1 MARYALVIGI
11 SEYQSPRLG
20 NLQKPVADAEAVAQI
35 LVQYGDFQTVKRFPV
50 RWKDQNTAELA
61 TKKVT
66 GVELGRE
73 LKTFLQ
79 EQAAHHEALIYFSGH
94 GFTVYDNLGQQKGYL
109 AASDCQVEVG
119 ENHQV
124 SEQRYGISLDSF
136 NELIRDSQ
144 LSSLVVL
151 LDCCH
156 SGYFLERQLIKQT
169 LTAFSSQKDYY
180 LITACRSY
188 EDALAIKTEDYS
200 IFTNVVL
207 KGLAPENA
215 SRNRRVSGDRLF
227 DYVSSELKAVFQ
239 EPIRMGWGRSIILVT
254 YPQLKLTPNGEKEFN
269 RENPYR
275 GLYSFESEQAQYFFG
290 REQAIRALLDR
301 INNNRFL
308 AVIGASGCGKSS
320 LVKAGLLAYL
330 KDNQIP
336 GSSQWEIEIF
346 TPGKHP
352 LTKLIEI
359 LDRQHKQ
366 NQPFVIFIDQLEE
379 IFTLCEDDAERQSFI
394 HLMAEEV
401 TNSDRLT
408 RIIVTIRTD
417 FLDRCAAYPEA
428 ATLINRSHP
437 TTYVVTPLSRSELEE
452 AIKEPATLHGVK
464 FQQGLITQ
472 IADDVDD
479 QPGALPLLQYALKE
493 LWRVCIEKPEIPEK
507 FLTWKGYKEIRG
519 VKGALENRA
528 NLLYQSFSST
538 DQVFVHRMFMELVQ
552 LSDENQVTRRRTV
565 FERLEAI
572 ADSIE
577 QLRRVVQLLAD
588 QRLIVTDKDT
598 VEVAHEALLT
608 EWNLLRSWIEEDKEN
623 IRLSR
628 LLETECHEW
637 QVRFKK
643 SDEALLT
650 GAKLATIAEWKDK
663 NQPKLPVE
671 EAEFLQKSLAK
682 RDREIQEE
690 LEQERQ
696 LREAAEARAKA
707 EAEKAEQER
716 VAALAKIETAL
727 EAEARAKAEAREAE
741 AKTKVQKQRTRFAI
755 VAAILAPLII
765 GVGLFV
771 EGKKRESDA
780 IAVGA
785 LISKA
790 QDNFEKHQQLEAL
803 IASIQALD
811 RMKKINSSNP
821 TYLTQLQ
828 KVIYN
833 VREHNRLEGHKKIV
847 NAVNYSPNGK
857 IIISGSEDKTII
869 VWDATGQKIKVISGH
884 KKPIYGIS
892 FNHFN
897 HKQIMFASAS
907 FDKTVMLW
915 SEKGNKLIFPLI
927 SHQEAVFNISFSPDN
942 YTLASI
948 SGDGTIKL
956 WDIKTGKLRK
966 TIKDKKWITK
976 EITTAYSIDINPKN
990 KFIIASSGY
999 LDGRFNLWNLAVSE
1013 QPLALYIM
1021 GLNNNIIITKVKFNH
1036 SGTILALA
1044 SSDGTILLWS
1054 VEKNKIIG
1062 KIKAHDEIIYSLAF
1076 SPNDQLIASGS
1087 QDKIVKIW
1095 NIKEIENFENSKKQ
1109 SLLTP
1114 IDILRGH
1121 YGAINDI
1128 QFHPKNSQILVTASD
1143 DKTIRIWQ
1151 TKKQNLNTINS
1162 LEINKI
1168 LKYSCGLVEEYIANK
1183 NMYENIRSIC
1193 FK

>member
-35 LVQYGDFQTVKRFPV
+35 LEQYGDFQSVKRFPV
-50 RWKDQNTAELA
+50 RWKDQNSAELA

-94 GFTVYDNLGQQKGYL
+94 GFTVYDNLDQQKGYL

-188 EDALAIKTEDYS
+188 EDALAIKTEEYS
-200 IFTNVVL
+200 IFTNVIL

-239 EPIRMGWGRSIILVT
+239 EPIRMGWGRSITLVT

-269 RENPYR
+269 QENPYR
-275 GLYSFESEQAQYFFG
+275 GLYSFESEQAKYFFG
-290 REQAIRALLDR
+290 RVQAIRALLDR

-352 LTKLIEI
+352 LIKLREI

-366 NQPFVIFIDQLEE
+366 NQPFVVFIDQLEE

-401 TNSDRLT
+401 TKGDRLT

-417 FLDRCAAYPEA
+417 FLDRCAAYSEA

-437 TTYVVTPLSRSELEE
+437 TTYVVTPLTRPELEE

-493 LWRVCIEKPEIPEK
+493 LWRVCIEKPETPEK
-507 FLTWKGYKEIRG
+507 YLTWKGYKEIRG

-528 NLLYQSFSST
+528 NLLYQSFSSS
-538 DQVFVHRMFMELVQ
+538 DQLFVHRMFMELVQ
-552 LSDENQVTRRRTV
+552 LSDENQVTRRRTIV
-565 FERLEAI
+565 ERLEALG
-572 ADSIE
+572 DSIE

-588 QRLIVTDKDT
+588 QRLIVTDKNT

-608 EWNLLRSWIEEDKEN
+608 EWNLLRSWIEEDREN

-628 LLETECHEW
+628 LLETECQEW

-650 GAKLATIAEWKDK
+650 GAKLATIAEWKEK
-663 NQPKLPVE
+663 NKRKLLIE

-707 EAEKAEQER
+707 ETEKAEQER
-716 VAALAKIETAL
+716 IAASAKIETAL
-727 EAEARAKAEAREAE
+727 EAEARAKAEASEQAARAKAAE
-741 AKTKVQKQRTRFAI
+741 AKIKMQKQKTKFAI
-755 VAAILAPLII
+755 AAGSLVTFILGLGLLTQKLTVERKQREVIASVAL
-765 GVGLFV
+765 V
-771 EGKKRESDA
+771 
-780 IAVGA
+780 
-785 LISKA
+785 SKSEELLK
-790 QDNFEKHQQLEAL
+790 NGNQLEAA
-803 IASIQALD
+803 IASIQAL
-811 RMKKINSSNP
+811 R
-821 TYLTQLQ
+821 QLKDIGSTDITKLARL
-828 KVIYN
+828 KVVLDGIQE
-833 VREHNRLEGHKKIV
+833 RNRLEGHTHSVSTAAFNPKYPLIASGSSDKTVRLWKPNGIPLKTPNPMKHNKEV
-847 NAVNYSPNGK
+847 YTISFSPNGEY
-857 IIISGSEDKTII
+857 IASGSADKTIKLWKRDGTYI
-869 VWDATGQKIKVISGH
+869 TTLNGH
-884 KKPIYGIS
+884 EEGVNY
-892 FNHFN
+892 
-897 HKQIMFASAS
+897 
-907 FDKTVMLW
+907 V
-915 SEKGNKLIFPLI
+915 
-927 SHQEAVFNISFSPDN
+927 SFSPDN
-942 YTLASI
+942 QNVISTSNDQTVRIWRIYANPSKIQLKSTIIIKGHTGKVWSVEYSPDGQLIASA
-948 SGDGTIKL
+948 SDDGTIKI
-956 WDIKTGKLRK
+956 WNKDGKFITTLKGHTAAVKSASFGSDRK
-966 TIKDKKWITK
+966 TVV
-976 EITTAYSIDINPKN
+976 S
-990 KFIIASSGY
+990 
-999 LDGRFNLWNLAVSE
+999 VSE
-1013 QPLALYIM
+1013 DSKIKIWKWKTNLKNWNSETLTTQSNRAYL
-1021 GLNNNIIITKVKFNH
+1021 VKFSPDYKLIAATSAN
-1036 SGTILALA
+1036 GTIQLWTA
-1044 SSDGTILLWS
+1044 STKKSLPSIGRHQDIIFDLNFSTDG
-1054 VEKNKIIG
+1054 
-1062 KIKAHDEIIYSLAF
+1062 
-1076 SPNDQLIASGS
+1076 
-1087 QDKIVKIW
+1087 
-1095 NIKEIENFENSKKQ
+1095 KQ
-1109 SLLTP
+1109 
-1114 IDILRGH
+1114 I
-1121 YGAINDI
+1121 
-1128 QFHPKNSQILVTASD
+1128 VTASR
-1143 DKTIRIWQ
+1143 DKTIRIWRIDSNNEKTSSITIDNLLLQ
-1151 TKKQNLNTINS
+1151 GCNHIYEYLQNNPKAQLEYQDIRNS
-1162 LEINKI
+1162 CRT
-1168 LKYSCGLVEEYIANK
+1168 S
-1183 NMYENIRSIC
+1183 
-1193 FK
+1193 

>member
-35 LVQYGDFQTVKRFPV
+35 LEQYGDFLSVKRFPV
-50 RWKDQNTAELA
+50 RWKDQNSAELA

-94 GFTVYDNLGQQKGYL
+94 GFTVYDNLDQQKGYL

-124 SEQRYGISLDSF
+124 SEQRYGISLDSL

-188 EDALAIKTEDYS
+188 EDALAVKTEENS

-239 EPIRMGWGRSIILVT
+239 EPIRMGWGRSITLVT

-269 RENPYR
+269 QENPYR
-275 GLYSFESEQAQYFFG
+275 GLYSFESEQAKYFFG

-301 INNNRFL
+301 INNNHFL

-336 GSSQWEIEIF
+336 GSSHWEIESF

-352 LTKLIEI
+352 LAKLIEI

-417 FLDRCAAYPEA
+417 FLDRCAAYSEA

-437 TTYVVTPLSRSELEE
+437 TTYVVTPLTRPELEE

-507 FLTWKGYKEIRG
+507 YLTWKGYKEIGG

-538 DQVFVHRMFMELVQ
+538 DQLFVHRMFMELVQ
-552 LSDENQVTRRRTV
+552 LSDENQVTRRRTI

-608 EWNLLRSWIEEDKEN
+608 EWNLLRGWIEEDREN

-650 GAKLATIAEWKDK
+650 GAKLATIAEWKEK
-663 NQPKLPVE
+663 NKRKLLIE

-696 LREAAEARAKA
+696 LREAAEVKVKLQKQKNYLLSIAVVGLAV
-707 EAEKAEQER
+707 
-716 VAALAKIETAL
+716 VAALSIGLKRQAEERENAVIE
-727 EAEARAKAEAREAE
+727 
-741 AKTKVQKQRTRFAI
+741 
-755 VAAILAPLII
+755 
-765 GVGLFV
+765 
-771 EGKKRESDA
+771 
-780 IAVGA
+780 A
-785 LISKA
+785 LISRPQQLLKA
-790 QDNFEKHQQLEAL
+790 NMQLEA
-803 IASIQALD
+803 IIESIKIL
-811 RMKKINSSNP
+811 KKLKYTGADPSYAISH
-821 TYLTQLQ
+821 LQ
-828 KVIYN
+828 PILST
-833 VREHNRLEGHKKIV
+833 VRELNRLEGHTDNV
-847 NAVNYSPNGK
+847 V
-857 IIISGSEDKTII
+857 D
-869 VWDATGQKIKVISGH
+869 V
-884 KKPIYGIS
+884 
-892 FNHFN
+892 
-897 HKQIMFASAS
+897 
-907 FDKTVMLW
+907 
-915 SEKGNKLIFPLI
+915 
-927 SHQEAVFNISFSPDN
+927 SFSPDGN
-942 YTLASI
+942 
-948 SGDGTIKL
+948 
-956 WDIKTGKLRK
+956 
-966 TIKDKKWITK
+966 
-976 EITTAYSIDINPKN
+976 
-990 KFIIASSGY
+990 IIASASN
-999 LDGRFNLWNLAVSE
+999 DKTVKLWTKKGQLLKPILKHRSSVWTVS
-1013 QPLALYIM
+1013 
-1021 GLNNNIIITKVKFNH
+1021 
-1036 SGTILALA
+1036 
-1044 SSDGTILLWS
+1044 
-1054 VEKNKIIG
+1054 
-1062 KIKAHDEIIYSLAF
+1062 F
-1076 SPNDQLIASGS
+1076 SPNGQFIASG
-1087 QDKIVKIW
+1087 DNEGIVKIW
-1095 NIKEIENFENSKKQ
+1095 NNNGILQKEIKTRNRDSNNIVIRVNFS
-1109 SLLTP
+1109 
-1114 IDILRGH
+1114 
-1121 YGAINDI
+1121 A
-1128 QFHPKNSQILVTASD
+1128 NSQMLASANSDQKVRIWRIADGKLLNIFLHNAPVGSVSFSPNGQMIASSGWDNTIKLWRLSDGKLIKILKGHSNIVHGVSFSPNGQFLASCSSDGNIRLWRVSDAQTIRILKGHSSKVFGVTFSPEGNIVASASKDRTVRLWRVSDAKLIGVFWHGSEVSSVKFSSDGQSIASASD
-1143 DKTIRIWQ
+1143 DKIIRIWSITSNKLPSNNIDIFLKNTCMRVNDYLNNN
-1151 TKKQNLNTINS
+1151 TKINQEDS
-1162 LEINKI
+1162 KI
-1168 LKYSCGLVEEYIANK
+1168 CK
-1183 NMYENIRSIC
+1183 
-1193 FK
+1193 

>member
-35 LVQYGDFQTVKRFPV
+35 LEQYGDFLSVKRFPV
-50 RWKDQNTAELA
+50 RWKDQNSAELA

-94 GFTVYDNLGQQKGYL
+94 GFTVYDNLDQQKGYL

-124 SEQRYGISLDSF
+124 SEQRYGISLDSL

-188 EDALAIKTEDYS
+188 EDALAVKTEENS

-239 EPIRMGWGRSIILVT
+239 EPIRMGWGRSITLVT

-269 RENPYR
+269 QENPYR
-275 GLYSFESEQAQYFFG
+275 GLYSFESEQAKYFFG

-336 GSSQWEIEIF
+336 GSSHWEIESF

-352 LTKLIEI
+352 LAKLIEI

-417 FLDRCAAYPEA
+417 FLDRCAAYSEA

-437 TTYVVTPLSRSELEE
+437 TTYVVTPLSRPELEE

-507 FLTWKGYKEIRG
+507 YLTWKGYKEIGG

-528 NLLYQSFSST
+528 NLLYQSFSSS
-538 DQVFVHRMFMELVQ
+538 DQLFVHRMFMELVQ
-552 LSDENQVTRRRTV
+552 LSDENQVTRRRTI

-608 EWNLLRSWIEEDKEN
+608 EWNLLRGWIEEDREN

-650 GAKLATIAEWKDK
+650 GAKLATIAEWKEK
-663 NQPKLPVE
+663 TEPKLLVE

-690 LEQERQ
+690 LERIELELDQERK
-696 LREAAEARAKA
+696 LRELAASRQK
-707 EAEKAEQER
+707 EAEQKTKIAIGAICGLTLLAASTLGFAWQAEQR
-716 VAALAKIETAL
+716 KNT
-727 EAEARAKAEAREAE
+727 
-741 AKTKVQKQRTRFAI
+741 
-755 VAAILAPLII
+755 
-765 GVGLFV
+765 
-771 EGKKRESDA
+771 A
-780 IAVGA
+780 IAA
-785 LISKA
+785 LISEPRRLLDT
-790 QDNFEKHQQLEAL
+790 DNQLEAL
-803 IASIQALD
+803 IASVKALKQLQEIGGRHEQAL
-811 RMKKINSSNP
+811 KELISVLS
-821 TYLTQLQ
+821 Q
-828 KVIYN
+828 
-833 VREHNRLEGHKKIV
+833 VRERNRLEGHTGGV
-847 NAVNYSPNGK
+847 NSINLSPNSKDNLIASASSDRIIKLWKTNGTLWKSLTGHSGK
-857 IIISGSEDKTII
+857 IWTVSFSPDGQYIASGSEDQTII
-869 VWDATGQKIKVISGH
+869 IWRNNGSRVKTLSGHTGQVYH
-884 KKPIYGIS
+884 
-892 FNHFN
+892 
-897 HKQIMFASAS
+897 
-907 FDKTVMLW
+907 L
-915 SEKGNKLIFPLI
+915 
-927 SHQEAVFNISFSPDN
+927 SFSPDGN
-942 YTLASI
+942 TIASAGYDKTVRLWKWKESSNPFKTLTQHQKEVYSVTFSPDGNFIAST
-948 SGDGTIKL
+948 SADKTIKL
-956 WDIKTGKLRK
+956 WTANGTYLKTLRRHPDEVRFASFGIDGRSLVYISDDR
-966 TIKDKKWITK
+966 TLRILRWNHSLTDTK
-976 EITTAYSIDINPKN
+976 NNYISSR
-990 KFIIASSGY
+990 IIAKDNDRAQVVYFTPKGEIASTNI
-999 LDGRFNLWNLAVSE
+999 DGRIRFWK
-1013 QPLALYIM
+1013 I
-1021 GLNNNIIITKVKFNH
+1021 
-1036 SGTILALA
+1036 
-1044 SSDGTILLWS
+1044 DGTILPAL
-1054 VEKNKIIG
+1054 V
-1062 KIKAHDEIIYSLAF
+1062 
-1076 SPNDQLIASGS
+1076 
-1087 QDKIVKIW
+1087 
-1095 NIKEIENFENSKKQ
+1095 
-1109 SLLTP
+1109 
-1114 IDILRGH
+1114 GH
-1121 YGAINDI
+1121 KGQINDLS
-1128 QFHPKNSQILVTASD
+1128 FSRD
-1143 DKTIRIWQ
+1143 GKTVVSAGRDGTVRIWSIDYIPVNNTQ
-1151 TKKQNLNTINS
+1151 TLSNTDHLIGVTCNWLENYLNNNTNAKKSYKDVCT
-1162 LEINKI
+1162 K
-1168 LKYSCGLVEEYIANK
+1168 
-1183 NMYENIRSIC
+1183 M
-1193 FK
+1193 